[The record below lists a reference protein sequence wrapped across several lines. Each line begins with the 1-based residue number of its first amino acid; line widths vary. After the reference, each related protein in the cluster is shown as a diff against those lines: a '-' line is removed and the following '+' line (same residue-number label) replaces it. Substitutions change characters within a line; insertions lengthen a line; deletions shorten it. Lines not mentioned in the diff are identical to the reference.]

1 MNRQQM
7 IAFINALR
15 ILNQRFINQVPNVND
30 ENAFDIQYTRE
41 ISSVCYDPF
50 DFLNTSLPYEKIIFS
65 YNQNELCLELDNLN
79 ASFGKAVLKTSK
91 DVLEN
96 VMLVNELLYDGNNWL
111 YYPPIDIQQNIAMGQ
126 EMVSIPE
133 ILTDDKIRD
142 VLVAAF
148 SDDE

>member
-1 MNRQQM
+1 MT
-7 IAFINALR
+7 AFINALR
-15 ILNQRFINQVPNVND
+15 TLNQRFINQVPDVNN
-30 ENAFDIQYTRE
+30 ENSFDIQYTRE

-133 ILTDDKIRD
+133 ILTDDGIKD

>member
-1 MNRQQM
+1 MT
-7 IAFINALR
+7 AFINALR
-15 ILNQRFINQVPNVND
+15 TLNQRFINQVPDVNN
-30 ENAFDIQYTRE
+30 ENSFDIQYTRE

-50 DFLNTSLPYEKIIFS
+50 DFLYTSLPYEKIIFS

-133 ILTDDKIRD
+133 ILTDDRIRD